1 MAGDA
6 ALARLRRFLYT
17 GLEGNR
23 YQPGRRDFSAES
35 VQSAPSLIADKRGV
49 EVVKEVLCFT
59 KGEPRTLC
67 PDALAYVLALCAA
80 SDDTAT
86 KAAAYRAFKEVCS
99 SPTQL
104 FALTRFLESVSE
116 GTGWG
121 RAHRNAV
128 AAWYTRRNPRELAT
142 QVTKVVRRHRWTHQD
157 VIRLAHVRPPPSNLG
172 VSLVLRYL
180 TKGFQAAEEYLAEE
194 QGKGVVDPEAV
205 EVLAYL
211 RGVHEVKRTTDEQ
224 AAARLVEMH
233 DLALEH
239 IPTHFLK
246 SKEMWVCLVPRLP
259 LRLLLE
265 QLPRLARGGLLK
277 GSCVLRPLLERLQSD
292 NSLADSGCPLGPLE
306 TYALGRSLEGCPS
319 SSLGAGTSSQH
330 GGAGRGPY
338 SRPWGG
344 PHAGPGGKRGHR
356 HHRSQLE
363 DVLASLHVSS
373 FKTVVSTGKR
383 YLVAVDVRSPMAH
396 GRTVGLGALTPAEAS
411 GLLLQAL
418 ARAETN
424 VTALAFSARGLVDME
439 INNKMTLADISR
451 RMRETPMG
459 PVNVSLPLRWAREQ
473 KRLFDVFL
481 VCTDNQT
488 QTWDVHPAEALKE
501 YREALNLPQ
510 AQLVTCAMC
519 SHGFSLAP
527 PDEFGMLDIA
537 GFDVNVLRII
547 QDFALGLF

>member
-1 MAGDA
+1 MAEDA

-35 VQSAPSLIADKRGV
+35 VQSVPSLLADKRGV
-49 EVVKEVLCFT
+49 EVVKEVLCFA
-59 KGEPRTLC
+59 KGEPKTLC

-80 SDDTAT
+80 SDDAAT
-86 KAAAYRAFKEVCS
+86 KTAAYRAFKEVCS

-104 FALTRFLESVSE
+104 FAVTRFLESVSQ

-128 AAWYTRRNPRELAT
+128 AAWYTRRKPRELAA
-142 QVTKVVRRHRWTHQD
+142 QVTKVVCRHRWTHQD
-157 VIRLAHVRPPPSNLG
+157 VIRLAHVRPPASNLG

-194 QGKGVVDPEAV
+194 RAKGVVNPEAA

-211 RGVHEVKRTTDEQ
+211 RGVHEVKRTSDEQ
-224 AAARLVEMH
+224 TAARLVEMH

-239 IPTHFLK
+239 VPTHFLK

-265 QLPRLARGGLLK
+265 QLPRLARGGLLR
-277 GSCVLRPLLERLQSD
+277 GGCLVRPLLERLQSD

-306 TYALGRSLEGCPS
+306 TYALGRCLEGCS
-319 SSLGAGTSSQH
+319 SAPGAGPSTQH
-330 GGAGRGPY
+330 SRGGA
-338 SRPWGG
+338 
-344 PHAGPGGKRGHR
+344 HTGGKRGHR

-373 FKTVVSTGKR
+373 FKTLPTTGKR

-418 ARAETN
+418 ARAETG

-439 INNKMTLADISR
+439 INNKMTLSDISR

-473 KRLFDVFL
+473 KRPFDLFL

-488 QTWDVHPAEALKE
+488 QAWDVHPAEALKE

-537 GFDVNVLRII
+537 GFDTNVLRII
-547 QDFALGLF
+547 QDFASGLF

>member
-1 MAGDA
+1 MTEDA

-35 VQSAPSLIADKRGV
+35 VQSVPSLLADKRGV
-49 EVVKEVLCFT
+49 EVVKEVLCFA
-59 KGEPRTLC
+59 KGEPKTLC

-80 SDDTAT
+80 SDDAAT
-86 KAAAYRAFKEVCS
+86 KTAAYRAFKEVCS

-104 FALTRFLESVSE
+104 FAVTRFLESVSQ

-128 AAWYTRRNPRELAT
+128 AAWYTWRKPRELAA
-142 QVTKVVRRHRWTHQD
+142 QVTKVVCRHRWTHQD
-157 VIRLAHVRPPPSNLG
+157 VIRLAHVRPPASNLG

-194 QGKGVVDPEAV
+194 RAKGVVDPEAA

-211 RGVHEVKRTTDEQ
+211 RGVHEVKRTSDEQ
-224 AAARLVEMH
+224 TAARLVEMH

-239 IPTHFLK
+239 VPTHFLK

-265 QLPRLARGGLLK
+265 QLPRLARGGLLR
-277 GSCVLRPLLERLQSD
+277 GGCLVRPLLERLQSD

-306 TYALGRSLEGCPS
+306 TYALGRCLEGCS
-319 SSLGAGTSSQH
+319 SAPGAGPSTQH
-330 GGAGRGPY
+330 SRGGA
-338 SRPWGG
+338 
-344 PHAGPGGKRGHR
+344 HTGGKRGHR

-373 FKTVVSTGKR
+373 FKTVPTTGKR

-418 ARAETN
+418 ARAETG

-439 INNKMTLADISR
+439 INNKMTLSDISR

-473 KRLFDVFL
+473 KRPFDLFL

-488 QTWDVHPAEALKE
+488 QAWDVHPAEALKE

-537 GFDVNVLRII
+537 GFDTNVLRII
-547 QDFALGLF
+547 QDFASGLF